1 MASIQRR
8 KARTSGGSVSY
19 RVRYRDPSGAEQ
31 SKSFSKH
38 AQALA
43 FKATVEADKLRG
55 TYVDPKRGRMTL
67 GEYAELWLAQQTFGL
82 RTREQTTSRVRGHII
97 PSLGSTPLVALRA
110 SGVQS
115 WVKAKQE
122 VLAPRTVHLIF
133 GHLSSMLS
141 AAVDDERIPKNPCK
155 AGSIRLPK
163 IDPRKVVPWTPE
175 QVVGIQRG
183 LPDRYQ
189 VLLVLATG
197 LGLRQGEVFGVAV
210 DDIDFLRQE
219 VHVRRQVTWVGG
231 CQVFAL
237 PKHGRTRKV
246 PLSARVAQALAAHIQ
261 QSQPT
266 PVTLPWEETGG
277 REVTARLLVVSRE
290 TKALNRNYI
299 NRNIWKPALRLA
311 GIDPRRDQMMH
322 AARHLFASAQL
333 EAGTSIRAVAE
344 YLGHSDPGFTLRTY
358 THLMPEAEDKAKR
371 AIDTLFERLDE
382 VADDPLCGPDVA
394 RKAL

>member
-1 MASIQRR
+1 VASIQRR
-8 KARTSGGSVSY
+8 KPRTPGGSVSY
-19 RVRYRDPSGAEQ
+19 RVRYRDPSGTEQ
-31 SKSFSKH
+31 SKSFTKH

-82 RTREQTTSRVRGHII
+82 STREQTTSRVRGHII

-110 SGVQS
+110 SQVQS

-122 VLAPRTVHLIF
+122 ALAPRTVHLIF

-163 IDPRKVVPWTPE
+163 VDPRKVVPWTAA
-175 QVVGIQRG
+175 QVVGIRRG
-183 LPDRYQ
+183 LPDRYRA
-189 VLLVLATG
+189 LLVLATG
-197 LGLRQGEVFGVAV
+197 LGLRQGETFGLAV

-219 VHVRRQVTWVGG
+219 VHVLRQVTWVEG

-237 PKHGRTRKV
+237 PKHGRTRKI
-246 PLSARVAQALAAHIQ
+246 PLSSRVAEALSAYIQ
-261 QSQPT
+261 QFPPT
-266 PVTLPWEETGG
+266 PVTLPWDQRGG
-277 REVTARLLVVSRE
+277 RPVTANLLVISRE
-290 TKALNRNYI
+290 GKALNRNYI

-311 GIDPRRDQMMH
+311 GIDPTRDQMMH
-322 AARHLFASAQL
+322 AGRHLFASAQL
-333 EAGTSIRAVAE
+333 EAGTSIRALAE
-344 YLGHSDPGFTLRTY
+344 YLGHNDPGFTLRTY

-371 AIDTLFERLDE
+371 AVDTLFERLDE
-382 VADDPLCGPDVA
+382 VVDDPLCGPDVA
-394 RKAL
+394 REAL